1 MKVEEIAQLLNPPPS
16 LPRGTPMSD
25 TQSKPTSAD
34 NVQSRP
40 TEDTPGRGS
49 DGKFA
54 AGNQISRGNPFA
66 RQCAELRKALV
77 NAVTPQ
83 DIAEIVAKLL
93 EKAKAG
99 DAAAARVLFSYALG
113 KPAAAVDPDTIN
125 QQELQTLA
133 TNREDCDAAM
143 RVVQL
148 PPVELTLAML
158 HEAIPYMDRAK
169 AVKIRDRFL
178 ASVQDEK
185 EDDTE
190 EAQGKED
197 APQSLEEA
205 MREHKAQREQIK
217 KYLDDEPELKRSK
230 KRRKPKHKVRKQP
243 VLPVGGR
250 FPPSTSGSNGQTV
263 NGRGH

>member
-1 MKVEEIAQLLNPPPS
+1 MIDSHPKSASPETVEQRA
-16 LPRGTPMSD
+16 
-25 TQSKPTSAD
+25 
-34 NVQSRP
+34 
-40 TEDTPGRGS
+40 TEDKAGRGP

-54 AGNQISRGNPFA
+54 PGNHLGRGNPFA
-66 RQCAELRKALV
+66 RKCAELRKALL
-77 NAVTPQ
+77 NAVTAQ

-99 DAAAARVLFSYALG
+99 DAAAARVLFSYTMG
-113 KPAAAVDPDTIN
+113 KPAPVVDPDTIN

-169 AVKIRDRFL
+169 AVKIRDRFR

-185 EDDTE
+185 EDDTD
-190 EAQGKED
+190 EAQGEEE
-197 APQSLEEA
+197 APQTLEEA
-205 MREHKAQREQIK
+205 MQQHKAQREKIK
-217 KYLDDEPELKRSK
+217 KYLGDEPQPKRSK
-230 KRRKPKHKVRKQP
+230 KRKKPQHKARKQP
-243 VLPVGGR
+243 ALPVGGR
-250 FPPSTSGSNGQTV
+250 FSPAANGGNGSTARFRPSPNGGNGQSRH
-263 NGRGH
+263 G

>member
-1 MKVEEIAQLLNPPPS
+1 MTTPQPTAAAPESVQAPPGEPKPDRDAQG
-16 LPRGTPMSD
+16 RF
-25 TQSKPTSAD
+25 
-34 NVQSRP
+34 
-40 TEDTPGRGS
+40 TPG
-49 DGKFA
+49 
-54 AGNQISRGNPFA
+54 NQCSRGNPFA
-66 RQCAELRKALV
+66 RKCAELRKALV

-83 DIAEIVAKLL
+83 DISEIVAKLI

-113 KPAAAVDPDTIN
+113 KPATAVDPDTIN

-133 TNREDCDAAM
+133 INREDRDAAM

-169 AVKIRDRFL
+169 AVKIRDRFR

-190 EAQGKED
+190 EAQGEEE
-197 APQSLEEA
+197 APQTLEQA
-205 MREHKAQREQIK
+205 MRQHKAQREKIK
-217 KYLDDEPELKRSK
+217 KYLDDEPTAKHSK
-230 KRRKPKHKVRKQP
+230 KRRKPKHMKHKAPKQP
-243 VLPVGGR
+243 ALPVGGR
-250 FPPSTSGSNGQTV
+250 FGPSTSGSNGQT
-263 NGRGH
+263 RH